1 MLLISRTEAKL
12 AAASQEIASK
22 FNVQTKYTVVD
33 FAHADEATWRR
44 TAAVMST
51 LNIGV
56 LINNVALSYDHPE
69 YLEQLSEQQIREM
82 IEVNITSVNQVTS
95 FRSPLAH
102 LLCLDSTVWYGM
114 QMTLMALPAMK
125 DHKKGIIVNI
135 GSASGSVVPASPLT
149 SVYAG
154 TKVSDSFTADTYSI
168 LDQWKFTCWLPVTVR
183 ASRSI
188 HLLADTSWMA
198 DCQHV

>member
-1 MLLISRTEAKL
+1 
-12 AAASQEIASK
+12 
-22 FNVQTKYTVVD
+22 
-33 FAHADEATWRR
+33 
-44 TAAVMST
+44 MST

-82 IEVNITSVNQVTS
+82 VEVNITSVNQVTS
-95 FRSPLAH
+95 AFSPLAH
-102 LLCLDSTVWYGM
+102 LWYALTVRYVM

-154 TKVSDSFTADTYSI
+154 TKVSALFTAATY
-168 LDQWKFTCWLPVTVR
+168 T
-183 ASRSI
+183 
-188 HLLADTSWMA
+188 
-198 DCQHV
+198 